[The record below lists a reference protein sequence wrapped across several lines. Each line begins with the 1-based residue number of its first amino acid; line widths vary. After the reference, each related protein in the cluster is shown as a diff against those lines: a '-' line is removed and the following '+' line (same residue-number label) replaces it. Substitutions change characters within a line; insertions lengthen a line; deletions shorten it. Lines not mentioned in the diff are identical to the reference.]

1 MKFDDAFKI
10 VLGFE
15 GGYVNDSDD
24 RGGETNYGIT
34 ASTLNSAKNKGWVP
48 FNITIK
54 DIKLEY
60 AKTIYKKGYWDAVQ
74 ADSNDMPVYGEV
86 DFETL
91 KQAKQFEIANTR
103 YNAEI
108 KGVQYGNMF
117 IKTDRESRLAF
128 IELYN
133 RAKEDVNYSCSFKAI
148 NGWFNITAEDIIVIN
163 DLIRQ
168 YVQDCFDVENYL
180 MQQVEQATTIEELE
194 NIDVENAF
202 SN

>member
-1 MKFDDAFKI
+1 MRFEDAFKI

-74 ADSNDMPVYGEV
+74 ADSLPHPLDLILFDSAVNHGPNAAVKLLQKSLNTLLPYTELKV
-86 DFETL
+86 DGIIGPLTMRAVKDYVGLGITPGLHPNSNIRYLCIDVLMNRVELYLSIVLNNKSQEKFLKGWLSRVFKL
-91 KQAKQFEIANTR
+91 KQQS
-103 YNAEI
+103 
-108 KGVQYGNMF
+108 G
-117 IKTDRESRLAF
+117 L
-128 IELYN
+128 
-133 RAKEDVNYSCSFKAI
+133 
-148 NGWFNITAEDIIVIN
+148 
-163 DLIRQ
+163 
-168 YVQDCFDVENYL
+168 
-180 MQQVEQATTIEELE
+180 
-194 NIDVENAF
+194 
-202 SN
+202 

>member
-74 ADSNDMPVYGEV
+74 ADSLPHPLDLILFDSAVNHGPNAAVKLLQKSLNTLLPYTELKVDGIIGPLTLRAVNDYAGLQDAPGSHN
-86 DFETL
+86 
-91 KQAKQFEIANTR
+91 KSNIR
-103 YNAEI
+103 YLCIDVLMNR
-108 KGVQYGNMF
+108 V
-117 IKTDRESRLAF
+117 
-128 IELYN
+128 ELYLSIVLNNKSQEKFLKGWLN
-133 RAKEDVNYSCSFKAI
+133 RVFK
-148 NGWFNITAEDIIVIN
+148 
-163 DLIRQ
+163 LKS
-168 YVQDCFDVENYL
+168 
-180 MQQVEQATTIEELE
+180 QAGL
-194 NIDVENAF
+194 
-202 SN
+202 

>member
-1 MKFDDAFKI
+1 MRFEDAFKI

-74 ADSNDMPVYGEV
+74 ADSLPHPLDLIMFDSAVNHGPGAAVKLLQKSLNALLRYTELKIDGIIGPLTLRAVNDYVGLGSTPGTPPDSNIRYLCIDVLLNRVELYLSIVLNNKSQDKFLKGWLNRV
-86 DFETL
+86 FKL
-91 KQAKQFEIANTR
+91 KQ
-103 YNAEI
+103 
-108 KGVQYGNMF
+108 
-117 IKTDRESRLAF
+117 
-128 IELYN
+128 
-133 RAKEDVNYSCSFKAI
+133 
-148 NGWFNITAEDIIVIN
+148 
-163 DLIRQ
+163 
-168 YVQDCFDVENYL
+168 
-180 MQQVEQATTIEELE
+180 QAGL
-194 NIDVENAF
+194 
-202 SN
+202 